1 MRLRNIPDALER
13 IQSHN
18 LLVKTPLNIDDSWII
33 EIGMG
38 KGQMITKLA
47 FQNPENKFLGVEKF
61 ASAAVKSLKYVKN
74 YNLENFFILICDA
87 KDLLSWINGKTKE
100 IWLTFP
106 DPWPK
111 KKHYK
116 RRLTYKFFLDIYAK
130 MLNENGVLKLKTDN
144 LKFFEFSIESLVK
157 NGWKITYQTNDLVAS
172 PVRVRNIM
180 TAYEEKWI
188 SLNYKIHYLE
198 AVFS

>member
-111 KKHYK
+111 KSI
-116 RRLTYKFFLDIYAK
+116 T
-130 MLNENGVLKLKTDN
+130 NGV
-144 LKFFEFSIESLVK
+144 
-157 NGWKITYQTNDLVAS
+157 
-172 PVRVRNIM
+172 
-180 TAYEEKWI
+180 
-188 SLNYKIHYLE
+188 
-198 AVFS
+198 

>member
-61 ASAAVKSLKYVKN
+61 PSAAVKSLKYVQN

-144 LKFFEFSIESLVK
+144 LKFFEFSIESLVS
-157 NGWKITYQTNDLVAS
+157 NGWKIIYQTNDLVAS
-172 PVRVRNIM
+172 PVWTRNIM
-180 TAYEEKWI
+180 TAYEEKWV

-198 AVFS
+198 AVFG

>member
-180 TAYEEKWI
+180 TAYEEKWV